1 MSASQDIVIVPP
13 DIRMAY
19 TITVRIYQTDSS
31 AFFHLVEKTNWKYA
45 APCVWSEVTEP
56 IGTCGSL
63 RLQSDTGETFIVTL
77 GVHNYKRWCDI
88 VTNLSPEQTG
98 VVITPE
104 YYDSKHPDRVAQRE
118 RQLQSY
124 SVSNNK
130 GRKFTVSYSVA
141 EGNNLTAN
149 VIIGESKSL
158 QLSM

>member
-1 MSASQDIVIVPP
+1 MT
-13 DIRMAY
+13 Y
-19 TITVRIYQTDSS
+19 TITIRVYQKDTR

-45 APCVWSEVTEP
+45 APCLWSEVDGTHVLIMENS
-56 IGTCGSL
+56 GTCGSL
-63 RLQSDTGETFIVTL
+63 RFESNTGENFIATL

-88 VTNLSPEQTG
+88 VTNLSPDQTG

-104 YYDSKHPDRVAQRE
+104 YYDSKHRDREAQRE
-118 RQLQSY
+118 RQLESY

-149 VIIGESKSL
+149 VIIE
-158 QLSM
+158 